1 MARKL
6 VVVLDTN
13 VFVSAL
19 ISPSGVPGAILA
31 RFRQG
36 DFAITTS
43 KAQIREIQSVLK
55 RPSLVK
61 ALPKG
66 TTKEVLRFFLAF
78 KKLANICEPKKLP
91 WDFKDLKD
99 HFLLDLAV
107 YAKAD
112 FLVTGD
118 KALRSLMLVGSCA
131 VVSPIDFL
139 SRL

>member
-1 MARKL
+1 MAKKL

-13 VFVSAL
+13 VFVSGL
-19 ISPSGVPGAILA
+19 ISPNGVPGAILQ

-36 DFAITTS
+36 EFEIATS
-43 KAQIREIQSVLK
+43 KSQIREIQEVLK
-55 RPSLVK
+55 RPSLAR

-66 TTKEVLRFFLAF
+66 TTKEVLKFFLAF
-78 KKLANICEPKKLP
+78 KKLTKIHDPKKLP

-107 YAKAD
+107 YSKAD

-131 VVSPIDFL
+131 VTSPVEFL

>member
-1 MARKL
+1 MAKKP

-13 VFVSAL
+13 VFISGL
-19 ISPSGVPGAILA
+19 ISPNGVPGAILQ

-36 DFAITTS
+36 DFDIATS
-43 KAQIREIQSVLK
+43 KAQIREIQAVLK
-55 RPSLVK
+55 RPSLTR

-78 KKLANICEPKKLP
+78 KNLTKIHEPKKLT

-107 YAKAD
+107 HSKAD

-118 KALRSLMLVGSCA
+118 KAVRSLMLVGSCA
-131 VVSPIDFL
+131 VTSPVEFL
-139 SRL
+139 SRI

>member
-13 VFVSAL
+13 VFVSGL
-19 ISPSGVPGAILA
+19 ISPNGVPGAILL

-36 DFAITTS
+36 DFKIATS
-43 KAQIREIQSVLK
+43 KVQIKEIQAVLK
-55 RPSLVK
+55 RPSLSK

-78 KKLANICEPKKLP
+78 KKLTNICEPKKLP

-107 YAKAD
+107 YSKAD

-118 KALRSLMLVGSCA
+118 KALQSLMLVGSCA
-131 VVSPIDFL
+131 VDSPVEFL